1 MHILLFNIS
10 ALFKTIGEEFYSTAY
25 TGEQD
30 QKAILY
36 SDDTVLFSLG

>member
-1 MHILLFNIS
+1 MHILLFSIS
-10 ALFKTIGEEFYSTAY
+10 SFFKTAGEEFYSTTY

-36 SDDTVLFSLG
+36 SADTVLFSLG